1 MKNSIITNNDI
12 KVLGRVVSIAS
23 ENKLAEAEQV
33 WDTAFNFDTISIYG
47 ADDLPV
53 STDNGCD
60 QSTINKY
67 MAAKLKAL
75 FDTIHPDPDSDSV
88 IFNKKV
94 VLGNG
99 MDVTGNSI
107 LHDNV
112 AVGGNLNVDGDVVSG
127 GDGSFENIHVHFA
140 TDTNTIDVE
149 SDARIGGNLNL
160 TGNAVI
166 GGLIT
171 ANGGA
176 DLRGDLNLNGYR
188 ILNALSFAVDNATIR
203 NTLTAKNIDVEKNIS
218 ADHIEANSA
227 NFADKINVGDGQSNF
242 EGFVYIQGA
251 DEGHPL
257 LDGDPNVNHGL
268 KVEGDTLIDGMIDV
282 GEFHPHTHATTE
294 RYGVV
299 RLASSPGDND
309 DDDVITTNILK
320 LLAKVSS
327 TISWEFGDNFNEGDM
342 LYFDG
347 NKWTIMNIGNIIKKW
362 SYWMISGTN
371 LVPNTTNTGGIVD
384 VKTTGAI
391 YSGK

>member
-1 MKNSIITNNDI
+1 MKHSTITKNDI
-12 KVLGRVVSIAS
+12 KVLGRVVSITSAGVVAS
-23 ENKLAEAEQV
+23 AEQI
-33 WDTAFNFDTISIYG
+33 WDDKFDIANGLTPQANHNTGSGANQYDINRLFANKMLAISE
-47 ADDLPV
+47 
-53 STDNGCD
+53 
-60 QSTINKY
+60 
-67 MAAKLKAL
+67 L
-75 FDTIHPDPDSDSV
+75 FDTDDDGNI
-88 IFNKKV
+88 IFNNKV
-94 VLGNG
+94 KFNNG
-99 MDVTGNSI
+99 IDVSGNSSF
-107 LHDNV
+107 
-112 AVGGNLNVDGDVVSG
+112 DGDVELTSG
-127 GDGSFENIHVHFA
+127 HDLTAPNGQFENIHVRFA
-140 TDTNTIDVE
+140 TDTNTINVE

-176 DLRGDLNLNGYR
+176 NLRGDLNLNGYR

-227 NFADKINVGDGQSNF
+227 NFADKINVGEGQSNF

-347 NKWTIMNIGNIIKKW
+347 NEWTIMNIGNIIKKW

>member
-1 MKNSIITNNDI
+1 MKHSTITKNDI
-12 KVLGRVVSIAS
+12 KVLGRVVSITSAGVVAS
-23 ENKLAEAEQV
+23 AEQIWDDKFDLINGLTPQANHNTGSGANQYDINRLFANKLIALSE
-33 WDTAFNFDTISIYG
+33 
-47 ADDLPV
+47 
-53 STDNGCD
+53 
-60 QSTINKY
+60 
-67 MAAKLKAL
+67 L
-75 FDTIHPDPDSDSV
+75 FDTDASGNV
-88 IFNKKV
+88 VFNNRV
-94 VLGNG
+94 SFNG
-99 MDVTGNSI
+99 GIRVSGNSRF
-107 LHDNV
+107 
-112 AVGGNLNVDGDVVSG
+112 DGDVELTSG
-127 GDGSFENIHVHFA
+127 HDLTAPNGSFENLHVHFA

-176 DLRGDLNLNGYR
+176 NLKGDLNLNGYR

-227 NFADKINVGDGQSNF
+227 NFADKINVGEGQSNF
-242 EGFVYIQGA
+242 KGFVYIQGA

-347 NKWTIMNIGNIIKKW
+347 DKWTIMNIGNIIKKW

>member
-1 MKNSIITNNDI
+1 MKHSTITKNDI
-12 KVLGRVVSIAS
+12 KVLGRVVSITSAGVVAS
-23 ENKLAEAEQV
+23 AEQI
-33 WDTAFNFDTISIYG
+33 WDDKFDIANGLTPQANHNIGSG
-47 ADDLPV
+47 ANQYD
-53 STDNGCD
+53 
-60 QSTINKY
+60 INRLFANK
-67 MAAKLKAL
+67 MLALSEL
-75 FDTIHPDPDSDSV
+75 FDTDESGNIV
-88 IFNKKV
+88 FNNNVKFN
-94 VLGNG
+94 NG
-99 MDVTGNSI
+99 IDVSGNS
-107 LHDNV
+107 HF
-112 AVGGNLNVDGDVVSG
+112 DGDVELTSG
-127 GDGSFENIHVHFA
+127 HDLTAPNGQFENIHVHFA

-171 ANGGA
+171 ANDGA
-176 DLRGDLNLNGYR
+176 NLRGDLNLNGYR

-347 NKWTIMNIGNIIKKW
+347 DKWTIMNIGNIIKKW

>member
-1 MKNSIITNNDI
+1 MKHSTITKNDI
-12 KVLGRVVSIAS
+12 KVLGRVVSITSAGVVAS
-23 ENKLAEAEQV
+23 AEQI
-33 WDTAFNFDTISIYG
+33 WDDKFDIANGLTPQANHNTGSG
-47 ADDLPV
+47 ANQYD
-53 STDNGCD
+53 
-60 QSTINKY
+60 INRLFANK
-67 MAAKLKAL
+67 MLALSEL
-75 FDTIHPDPDSDSV
+75 FDTDESGNIV
-88 IFNKKV
+88 FNNNVKFND
-94 VLGNG
+94 GI
-99 MDVTGNSI
+99 DVSGNS
-107 LHDNV
+107 HF
-112 AVGGNLNVDGDVVSG
+112 DGDVELTSG
-127 GDGSFENIHVHFA
+127 HDLTAPNGQFENIHVHFA

-171 ANGGA
+171 ANDGA
-176 DLRGDLNLNGYR
+176 NLRGDLNLNGYR

-203 NTLTAKNIDVEKNIS
+203 NTITAKNIDVEKNIS

-347 NKWTIMNIGNIIKKW
+347 DKWTIMNIGNIIKKW

>member
-1 MKNSIITNNDI
+1 MKHSTITKNDI
-12 KVLGRVVSIAS
+12 KVLGRVVSITSAGVVAS
-23 ENKLAEAEQV
+23 AEQI
-33 WDTAFNFDTISIYG
+33 WDDKFDIANGLTPQANHNTGSGANQYDINRLFANKMLAISE
-47 ADDLPV
+47 
-53 STDNGCD
+53 
-60 QSTINKY
+60 
-67 MAAKLKAL
+67 L
-75 FDTIHPDPDSDSV
+75 FDTDDDGNI
-88 IFNKKV
+88 IFNNKV
-94 VLGNG
+94 KFNDGI
-99 MDVTGNSI
+99 DVSGNS
-107 LHDNV
+107 HF
-112 AVGGNLNVDGDVVSG
+112 DGDVELTSG
-127 GDGSFENIHVHFA
+127 HDLTAPNGSFENLHVRFA

-171 ANGGA
+171 ANDGA
-176 DLRGDLNLNGYR
+176 NLRGDLNLNGHR
-188 ILNALSFAVDNATIR
+188 ILNALSFAVDNATVR

-227 NFADKINVGDGQSNF
+227 NFADKINVGEGQSNF

-347 NKWTIMNIGNIIKKW
+347 DKWTIMNIGNIIKKW

>member
-1 MKNSIITNNDI
+1 MKHSTITKNDI
-12 KVLGRVVSIAS
+12 KVLGRVVSITSAGVVAS
-23 ENKLAEAEQV
+23 AEQI
-33 WDTAFNFDTISIYG
+33 WDDKFDIANGLTPQANHNTGSG
-47 ADDLPV
+47 ANQYD
-53 STDNGCD
+53 
-60 QSTINKY
+60 INRLFANK
-67 MAAKLKAL
+67 MLALSEL
-75 FDTIHPDPDSDSV
+75 FDTDESGNIV
-88 IFNKKV
+88 FNSNVKFN
-94 VLGNG
+94 NG
-99 MDVTGNSI
+99 IDVSGNS
-107 LHDNV
+107 HF
-112 AVGGNLNVDGDVVSG
+112 DGDVELTSG
-127 GDGSFENIHVHFA
+127 HDLTAPNGQFENIHVRFA
-140 TDTNTIDVE
+140 TDTNTINVE

-176 DLRGDLNLNGYR
+176 NLRGDLNLNGYR

-227 NFADKINVGDGQSNF
+227 NFADKINVGEGQSNF

-299 RLASSPGDND
+299 RLASAPGDND

-347 NKWTIMNIGNIIKKW
+347 DKWTIMNIGNIIKKW

>member
-1 MKNSIITNNDI
+1 MKHSTITKNDI
-12 KVLGRVVSIAS
+12 KVLGRVVSITSAGVVAS
-23 ENKLAEAEQV
+23 AEQIWDDKFDLINGLTPQANHNTGSGANQYDINRLFANKLIALSE
-33 WDTAFNFDTISIYG
+33 
-47 ADDLPV
+47 
-53 STDNGCD
+53 
-60 QSTINKY
+60 
-67 MAAKLKAL
+67 L
-75 FDTIHPDPDSDSV
+75 FDTDASGNV
-88 IFNKKV
+88 VFNNRV
-94 VLGNG
+94 SFNG
-99 MDVTGNSI
+99 GIRVSGNS
-107 LHDNV
+107 HF
-112 AVGGNLNVDGDVVSG
+112 DGDVELTSG
-127 GDGSFENIHVHFA
+127 HDLTAPNGQFENIHVHFA

-171 ANGGA
+171 ANDGA
-176 DLRGDLNLNGYR
+176 NLRGDLNLNGYR

-347 NKWTIMNIGNIIKKW
+347 DKWTIMNIGNIIKKW

>member
-1 MKNSIITNNDI
+1 MKHSTITKNDI
-12 KVLGRVVSIAS
+12 KVLGRVVSITSAGVVAS
-23 ENKLAEAEQV
+23 AEQI
-33 WDTAFNFDTISIYG
+33 WDDKFDIANGLTPQANHNTGSGANQYDINRLFANKMLAISE
-47 ADDLPV
+47 
-53 STDNGCD
+53 
-60 QSTINKY
+60 
-67 MAAKLKAL
+67 L
-75 FDTIHPDPDSDSV
+75 FDTDDDGNIV
-88 IFNKKV
+88 FNNKV
-94 VLGNG
+94 KFNDGI
-99 MDVTGNSI
+99 DVSGNS
-107 LHDNV
+107 HF
-112 AVGGNLNVDGDVVSG
+112 DGDVELTNG
-127 GDGSFENIHVHFA
+127 HDLTAPNGSFENLHVHFA

-176 DLRGDLNLNGYR
+176 NLRGDLNLNGYR

-227 NFADKINVGDGQSNF
+227 NFADKINVGEGQSNF

-299 RLASSPGDND
+299 RLASAPGDND
-309 DDDVITTNILK
+309 DDDVITTKILK
-320 LLAKVSS
+320 VLAKVSS
-327 TISWEFGDNFNEGDM
+327 AISWEFGDAFNEGDM

-347 NKWTIMNIGNIIKKW
+347 DKWTIMNIGDIIKKW